1 MRAETNRGSS
11 LASDLATFMMVRIS
25 AASFAAAG
33 QCRRPALSVSDSAWS
48 IGVESREFDH
58 HRQPLSGIV

>member
-1 MRAETNRGSS
+1 MRAETNRESS
-11 LASDLATFMMVRIS
+11 LATDWATFMMVRMF

-33 QCRRPALSVSDSAWS
+33 QCRRPTLSGSDSAWS
-48 IGVESREFDH
+48 IGVDSREFDH